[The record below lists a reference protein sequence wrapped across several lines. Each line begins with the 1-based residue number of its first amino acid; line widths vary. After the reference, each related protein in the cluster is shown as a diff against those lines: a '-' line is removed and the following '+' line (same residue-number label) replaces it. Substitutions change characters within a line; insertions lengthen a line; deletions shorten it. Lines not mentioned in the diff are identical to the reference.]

1 MSKIEIFPGAV
12 AELGGNIMFD
22 LAWDGDDYV
31 IDLAWV
37 TRGGSD
43 SSFEMDFF
51 GIDIGKRNKG
61 GFEDAEKLAA
71 TGGSFE
77 FVFFDD
83 ATMSTKKCK
92 ESFGAADI
100 NNQIHRIIIA

>member
-51 GIDIGKRNKG
+51 GVDIGKRNKG

-83 ATMSTKKCK
+83 AASGIKKSDK
-92 ESFGAADI
+92 SFGAADVDYK
-100 NNQIHRIIIA
+100 IHIDIIA